1 MRNQKTRN
9 RHQPVPHMVRMAEQA
24 LRMEGTPIRP
34 DRRTALVLAYMD
46 EFGVCWETAQQ
57 LIRNDR
63 ERWT

>member
-9 RHQPVPHMVRMAEQA
+9 RHVPLPHMMRMAEQA
-24 LRMEGTPIRP
+24 ERMQAESVRP
-34 DRRTALVLAYMD
+34 DRNTSRVLAYMD
-46 EFGVCWETAQQ
+46 EFNVDWETAQQ